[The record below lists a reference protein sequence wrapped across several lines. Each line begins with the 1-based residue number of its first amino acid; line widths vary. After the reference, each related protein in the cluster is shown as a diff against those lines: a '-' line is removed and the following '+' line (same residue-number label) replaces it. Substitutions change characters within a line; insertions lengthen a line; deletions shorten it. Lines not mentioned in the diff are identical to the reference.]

1 MTTPKTTI
9 NAIKVG
15 KIINLWLNGKLR
27 KKVCETNDSANE
39 LFGLILKVKDKPTQ
53 DGVNQILGWL
63 NEKTRIAMQCGLET
77 DPDTG
82 CVYLAGFNTAVPQ
95 TLVDV
100 IKEYHENKFPMEA
113 ILNFWKLL
121 MINPDVR
128 VRESLFDFIN
138 THDFVL
144 TDTGYMIVYKA
155 VSLRENNTNDELKNF
170 IVEANEKVTV
180 KWGTTAK
187 RYVVYL
193 DLTTHVYRITK
204 TITTDKWDLKTKEV
218 EILGNL
224 AEMFKDIDTVTKLE
238 QDTYPYTDKYSKK
251 MKIRI
256 GEPVKQER
264 RLCDG
269 NPSNECSNGLHVG
282 ATKYV
287 EKFGAW
293 YSGESRV
300 LVCYVN
306 PAHVVAVPE
315 YDNSKMRVS
324 EYFPFSEINYDEA
337 NQKIE
342 VIEQS
347 YFESDYSHY
356 EKEELAE
363 MVTAIQ
369 KEESPI
375 EMAKGIDEDDRS
387 LAELKKLIEN
397 RMVVISK

>member
-1 MTTPKTTI
+1 MAAPKTTI

-15 KIINLWLNGKLR
+15 KIINIWLNGKLR
-27 KKVCETNDSANE
+27 KKVCDSNDSANE
-39 LFGLILKVKDKPTQ
+39 LFKLILSVKENPTDK
-53 DGVNQILGWL
+53 GVSSVLCWL
-63 NEKTRIAMQCGLET
+63 NEKTRTAMQCGLEV
-77 DPDTG
+77 DPDTAQ
-82 CVYLAGFNTAVPQ
+82 VFLAGFNTPVPQ

-100 IKEYHENKFPMEA
+100 IKEYHDNDFPMEA

-121 MINPDVR
+121 MINPDHKVR
-128 VRESLFDFIN
+128 DSLFDFIN

-144 TDTGYMIVYKA
+144 TDSGYMIVYKA
-155 VSLRENNTNDELKNF
+155 VSVREKIKDNELEKF
-170 IVEANEKVTV
+170 IIASHEKVTV
-180 KWGTTAK
+180 KWGTSAK

-204 TITTDKWDLKTKEV
+204 TATTDKWDLKTKEV
-218 EILGNL
+218 DVLGNL
-224 AEMFKDIDTVTKLE
+224 ANMFKDIENVTKLE
-238 QDTYPYTDKYSKK
+238 EQKYPYTDKYSKK

-269 NPSNECSNGLHVG
+269 DSTNECSNGLHVG

-293 YSGESRV
+293 YGGESRV

-306 PAHVVAVPE
+306 PAHVVAVPK

-324 EYFPFSEINYDEA
+324 EYFPFSEINYDEK

-342 VIEQS
+342 ILEQA

-356 EKEELAE
+356 EKEELAL
-363 MVTAIQ
+363 MVEAIQ
-369 KEESPI
+369 KEEMPF
-375 EMAKGIDEDDRS
+375 EKARGVDEEDRS
-387 LAELKKLIEN
+387 LSELKKIIEN
-397 RMVVISK
+397 RLVVIGK

>member
-39 LFGLILKVKDKPTQ
+39 LFSLILKVKETPTQ
-53 DGVNQILGWL
+53 TGVNQILGWL

-82 CVYLAGFNTAVPQ
+82 CVYLAGFNTPVPQ

-100 IKEYHENKFPMEA
+100 IKEYHDNKFPMEA

-121 MINPDVR
+121 MINPDHEVR
-128 VRESLFDFIN
+128 DSLFDFIN

-155 VSLRENNTNDELKNF
+155 VSLRTILKNNELEKF
-170 IVEANEKVTV
+170 IEASHEKVTK

-204 TITTDKWDLKTKEV
+204 TITTDKWNLETKEV

-224 AEMFKDIDTVTKLE
+224 DTMFKDIENVTKLE
-238 QDTYPYTDKYSKK
+238 EDKYPYTDKYSKK

-264 RLCDG
+264 KLCDG
-269 NPSNECSNGLHVG
+269 NSSNECSNGLHVG

-287 EKFGAW
+287 EKFGNW
-293 YSGESRV
+293 YGGESRV

-306 PAHVVAVPE
+306 PAHVVSVPK
-315 YDNSKMRVS
+315 YDNSKMRVC
-324 EYFPFSEINYDEA
+324 EYFPFSEINYDQA
-337 NQKIE
+337 NQKID
-342 VIEQS
+342 IIDQA

-363 MVTAIQ
+363 MVAAIQ
-369 KEESPI
+369 KEEVPI
-375 EMAKGIDEDDRS
+375 KKAKGVDEDDRS